1 LTAKNL
7 IAHGLKLKAKSYL
20 CNMIQVHTFTFNP
33 FSENTYILSDETKEC
48 VIIDPGCSNYEERK
62 ELKDFIDNNNLNV
75 IHLLNT
81 HAHIDHVLGNEYV
94 KRTFGVKLHLHRNDL
109 PVLQNAAAR
118 AEFYGF
124 PNYEGSEVD
133 VFIEEGDII
142 KFGNTELEILFVPG
156 HAPGHVAFIN
166 REENICVS
174 GDVLFKQS
182 VGRTDFPLCSFK
194 DLENSIRTKLYTLSD
209 EMVVFP
215 GHGGITTIG
224 YEMKN
229 NPYVRG

>member
-1 LTAKNL
+1 
-7 IAHGLKLKAKSYL
+7 
-20 CNMIQVHTFTFNP
+20 MIQVHTFTFNP
-33 FSENTYILSDETKEC
+33 FSENTYVLADETKEC
-48 VIIDPGCSNYEERK
+48 VIVDPGCSDYEERK
-62 ELKDFIDNNNLNV
+62 ELKDFIENNNLKV

-81 HAHIDHVLGNEYV
+81 HAHIDHVLGNEFV
-94 KRTFGVKLHLHRNDL
+94 KRTFGVKLHLHRKDL
-109 PVLQNAAAR
+109 PVLQNAASR
-118 AEFYGF
+118 AEVYGF

-182 VGRTDFPLCSFK
+182 VGRTDFPLCSFS
-194 DLENSIRTKLYTLSD
+194 DLEKSIRTKLYTLD
-209 EMVVFP
+209 DDMVVFP

-224 YEMKN
+224 YEKKN
-229 NPYVRG
+229 NPYVKS

>member
-1 LTAKNL
+1 
-7 IAHGLKLKAKSYL
+7 
-20 CNMIQVHTFTFNP
+20 MIQVHTFTFNP
-33 FSENTYILSDETKEC
+33 FSENTYILSDETKDC
-48 VIIDPGCSNYEERK
+48 VVIDPGCSDYEERK
-62 ELKDFIDNNNLNV
+62 QLKDFIDNNHLKV
-75 IHLLNT
+75 VHLLNT
-81 HAHIDHVLGNEYV
+81 HAHIDHVLGNQFV
-94 KRTFGVKLHLHRNDL
+94 KRTFGVKLHLHRKDL
-109 PVLQNAAAR
+109 PLLQNAAFR
-118 AEFYGF
+118 AEAYGF

-182 VGRTDFPLCSFK
+182 VGRTDFPMCSFP
-194 DLENSIRTKLYTLSD
+194 DLEKSIRTKLYTLDD

-224 YEMKN
+224 YEKNN
-229 NPYVRG
+229 NPYVKSE

>member
-1 LTAKNL
+1 
-7 IAHGLKLKAKSYL
+7 
-20 CNMIQVHTFTFNP
+20 MIQLHTFTFNP
-33 FSENTYILSDETKEC
+33 FSENTYVLYDETKEA
-48 VIIDPGCSNYEERK
+48 VIIDPGCHNYEERK
-62 ELKDFIDNNNLNV
+62 ELKDFIDNQQLTV
-75 IHLLNT
+75 VYLLNT

-94 KRTFGVKLHLHRNDL
+94 KRTFGVKLHLHIKDL

-124 PNYEGSEVD
+124 PNYEGSDVD
-133 VFIEEGDII
+133 VFIEEGDFI
-142 KFGNTELEILFVPG
+142 KFGNSELEVLFVPG

-174 GDVLFKQS
+174 GDVLFKGS
-182 VGRTDFPLCSFK
+182 VGRTDFPMCSFP
-194 DLENSIRTKLYTLSD
+194 DLENSIKTKLYTLAD

-224 YEMKN
+224 SEKKN
-229 NPYVRG
+229 NPFVRVNN

>member
-1 LTAKNL
+1 
-7 IAHGLKLKAKSYL
+7 
-20 CNMIQVHTFTFNP
+20 MIQVHTFTFNP

-48 VIIDPGCSNYEERK
+48 VIIDPGCSDYEERK
-62 ELKDFIDNNNLNV
+62 ELKDFIDNNHLKV
-75 IHLLNT
+75 VHLLNT
-81 HAHIDHVLGNEYV
+81 HAHIDHVLGNEFV
-94 KRTFGVKLHLHRNDL
+94 KRTFGVKLHLHRKDL
-109 PVLQNAAAR
+109 PVLQNAASR

-166 REENICVS
+166 QQENICVS

-182 VGRTDFPLCSFK
+182 VGRTDFPLCSFP
-194 DLENSIRTKLYTLSD
+194 DLEKSIRTKLYTLDD

-215 GHGGITTIG
+215 GHGGITTIA
-224 YEMKN
+224 YEKKN
-229 NPYVRG
+229 NPYVQS